1 MIAISAQIFCL
12 APVLLYWTISS
23 ESLYS
28 KQSTLTEPLI
38 LINNIIL
45 PSSSSILNLP
55 LSTKLH
61 AGLTIVTCGS
71 RKWRHTTDTGELL
84 RSFDTLP
91 SVFTWHR
98 STTNHGLW
106 KTLTLWLLLKIWQ
119 NFVDSLFG
127 AMHNGQLQNKTRQTL
142 ESHPGTICNVTNSPC
157 LIILQL
163 YFLFIFIATLKSRIL
178 S

>member
-55 LSTKLH
+55 LSTKLQDAYH
-61 AGLTIVTCGS
+61 RYMWVQKMTSYYRHRRTPSLL
-71 RKWRHTTDTGELL
+71 RHTLL
-84 RSFDTLP
+84 RFHMTSEYNQSRALKNIDTVIT
-91 SVFTWHR
+91 S
-98 STTNHGLW
+98 
-106 KTLTLWLLLKIWQ
+106 
-119 NFVDSLFG
+119 
-127 AMHNGQLQNKTRQTL
+127 
-142 ESHPGTICNVTNSPC
+142 
-157 LIILQL
+157 
-163 YFLFIFIATLKSRIL
+163 
-178 S
+178 